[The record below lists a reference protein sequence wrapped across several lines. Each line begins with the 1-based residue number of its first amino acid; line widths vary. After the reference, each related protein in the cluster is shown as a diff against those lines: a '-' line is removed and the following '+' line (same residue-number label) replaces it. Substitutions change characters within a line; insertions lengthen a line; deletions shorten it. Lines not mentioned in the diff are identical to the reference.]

1 MKPRH
6 AAANPPLM
14 MTTIEMAEYLKV
26 HPSTIYRLIRRHQIP
41 FLKIGSDYRFSVNVI
56 DKWMTDGQGETL
68 KKNGLTQ

>member
-6 AAANPPLM
+6 TAANPPLM
-14 MTTIEMAEYLKV
+14 MTTIEMAGHLKV

-68 KKNGLTQ
+68 KKNGLTH